1 MKLSSVAALIIRFI
15 GLGIIIMSIITFLS
29 SERLSYSLI
38 IIEILIGLFLILG
51 GKPIGKLLCKGLEDT
66 T

>member
-15 GLGIIIMSIITFLS
+15 GLGIIIISIITFIS
-29 SERLSYSLI
+29 SERLSYSLV

-51 GKPIGKLLCKGLEDT
+51 GKPMGKLLCKGLEE
-66 T
+66 